1 MTSAD
6 AADFGE
12 ADRESAAIPMVRRKR
27 TSFDSFEPAPDSAP
41 WGTVSDEFAVVPK
54 PMGVRRIVIRFIGL
68 MGVGACVW
76 GAVHIARE
84 PKARE
89 EIATWGTLGNP
100 RIATTAA
107 RGVRSVV
114 DTVRSFGK

>member
-1 MTSAD
+1 MMSAD
-6 AADFGE
+6 TADYGE

-27 TSFDSFEPAPDSAP
+27 TSIEPAPDSTP
-41 WGTVSDEFAVVPK
+41 WSTPSDELAGVPR
-54 PMGVRRIVIRFIGL
+54 PMSVRRIIIRFIGL
-68 MGVGACVW
+68 VGVGACVW

-89 EIATWGTLGNP
+89 EIAAWGTLGNP

-114 DTVRSFGK
+114 DTVRSLGK

>member
-1 MTSAD
+1 MMSAD
-6 AADFGE
+6 AGDFGE
-12 ADRESAAIPMVRRKR
+12 ADRESAIPMVRRKR
-27 TSFDSFEPAPDSAP
+27 TSLEPDFEPAPDSTP
-41 WGTVSDEFAVVPK
+41 WSRPSAEIAGVPR
-54 PMGVRRIVIRFIGL
+54 PMSARRIVIRFIGL
-68 MGVGACVW
+68 VGVGACVW

-107 RGVRSVV
+107 RGMRSVV
-114 DTVRSFGK
+114 DTVRSLGK

>member
-1 MTSAD
+1 MTSAET
-6 AADFGE
+6 ADFGE
-12 ADRESAAIPMVRRKR
+12 ADRESEAIPMVRRKR
-27 TSFDSFEPAPDSAP
+27 DSFEPAPDSTP
-41 WGTVSDEFAVVPK
+41 WSRPSGELAGVPR
-54 PMGVRRIVIRFIGL
+54 PMGVRRIIIRFIGL
-68 MGVGACVW
+68 VGVAACIW

-89 EIATWGTLGNP
+89 EIAAWGTLGNP
-100 RIATTAA
+100 RIASTAA